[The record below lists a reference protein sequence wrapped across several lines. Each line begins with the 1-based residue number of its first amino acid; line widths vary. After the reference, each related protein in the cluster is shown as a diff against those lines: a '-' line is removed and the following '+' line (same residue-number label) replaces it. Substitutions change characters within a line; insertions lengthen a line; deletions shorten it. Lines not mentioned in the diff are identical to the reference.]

1 MSAPEATATADRAA
15 TGPILEARGV
25 TMQFGGLRALG
36 DVSLRQDKGTFAR
49 YGREL
54 TGVTARG
61 AGGDVEGVA
70 TLAGVKGVFV
80 SRQFQGTEAV
90 QGPYILSD
98 DEGRT
103 GVAIVAGS
111 EVVWLDGVRMA
122 RGETADYA
130 MDYDRGQLTF
140 SARRLISS
148 ASRIAIDY
156 QVALTEY
163 RRNVSSFG
171 GGWTRSKV
179 RRSSST
185 RGCRRGRRSMRRSLP
200 RPRRTRGCGT
210 SRRCSTTP

>member
-1 MSAPEATATADRAA
+1 MRELDK
-15 TGPILEARGV
+15 ILLEVKGQHA
-25 TMQFGGLRALG
+25 GGALG

-90 QGPYILSD
+90 QGPYILSHD
-98 DEGRT
+98 QGRT
-103 GVAIVAGS
+103 GIAIVAGS

-148 ASRIAIDY
+148 RLRASR
-156 QVALTEY
+156 
-163 RRNVSSFG
+163 
-171 GGWTRSKV
+171 
-179 RRSSST
+179 
-185 RGCRRGRRSMRRSLP
+185 
-200 RPRRTRGCGT
+200 
-210 SRRCSTTP
+210 STTRLRSRNTGAT